1 MCTTK
6 LILQVYDGHM
16 RLSIEVFVHWGVSTA
31 AAILV
36 STQLMSHWDA

>member
-1 MCTTK
+1 
-6 LILQVYDGHM
+6 M

-36 STQLMSHWDA
+36 STQLMSLWDA